1 MEEDATKERIL
12 IAAKEVFSN
21 KGYTRATTKEISK
34 LSGLA
39 EVTLFRHFETKGNLF
54 YETIYKYLI
63 VTMLDSTVLDGSLD
77 ARQSILNLIQER
89 IDTLRKNK
97 DLFICTIYEAQFNDE
112 IKDML
117 KRIHSKVFDAL
128 VLYLEFNQEKIKDMK
143 IEYTAQLFLSTMV
156 GQIVFETLSPSEEL
170 VDSEDLIKTIRTFI
184 FE

>member
-1 MEEDATKERIL
+1 MKEDGTREKIL
-12 IAAKEVFSN
+12 SAAREVFSN

-34 LSGLA
+34 VAGIA
-39 EVTLFRHFETKGNLF
+39 EITLFRHFETKSNLF

-63 VTMLDSTVLDGSLD
+63 VTMLDSKALDWSID
-77 ARQSILNLIQER
+77 ARQSIINLTQER
-89 IDTLRKNK
+89 IDTLRNNK

-170 VDSEDLIKTIRTFI
+170 VDSEDLIKTIRTLI